1 MFPVCRRRRVTP
13 ETATKI
19 LAIAEDT
26 RPPEYVDSTGSRRR
40 VQALVAMGWPSLHV
54 ARRAGICPSNRT
66 VILARPKIRRGTAQ
80 KIEAAYEEMRGRILT
95 KDECDLTIRVNWK
108 SCLTRGLVEEA
119 LKRSAQWDVN
129 CSLLVRYVLYLGFE
143 SLTKVWGPSP
153 EVEGLTVWVDK
164 SEFPHKRKPEGKKG
178 VDSRA

>member
-1 MFPVCRRRRVTP
+1 MAREGLAHQRRLTSWQIALLTRRGKASGRGIVGKLRANL
-13 ETATKI
+13 EDA
-19 LAIAEDT
+19 LLAEGGEEAIA
-26 RPPEYVDSTGSRRR
+26 
-40 VQALVAMGWPSLHV
+40 AFLSL
-54 ARRAGICPSNRT
+54 R
-66 VILARPKIRRGTAQ
+66 
-80 KIEAAYEEMRGRILT
+80 EEMRGRILT

-153 EVEGLTVWVDK
+153 EVEGLTEK
-164 SEFPHKRKPEGKKG
+164 SLYPER
-178 VDSRA
+178 VNAEWLDQIVLDAYAL